1 MKAIGQ
7 APSTL
12 VAPRAA
18 SRRALALAVL
28 GLACALGPALFM
40 WGFTVDDALISARY
54 AVNLASGAGYRFAA
68 AGPATDGVTPLPWP
82 LLLAALAHLPG
93 AGGAPLAVTILTR
106 AKALGVALG
115 ALGGA
120 RLGWALSGTRA
131 PLGHAAAALLVCALS
146 VPLAA
151 HSASGMETSLA
162 TCLLTFAATSRRA
175 LARGALAG
183 LAASL
188 RPELLPW
195 ALTLAALSVQRGPR
209 GSSPR
214 ARAAARAA
222 ARALAGAVVAA
233 ATPFALCVVA
243 RLVAFGR
250 PAPLALLAKPS
261 DVAHGLPY
269 AAAALIASLT
279 PLLVVAPSAARGA
292 RRGVG
297 ARGRALVVAACVHA
311 GVIVAVGGDWMPYA
325 RLMAPLVPGL
335 AFAACAIL
343 PGAGPRV
350 GRARAWSIVRLV
362 VAAGLGVVLFAGTAP
377 RGRGVWRDR
386 LALIA
391 RARPELA
398 GARGVAALDIGWVS
412 AATDA
417 PLLDLAGLTD
427 PELAALPGGHTSKR
441 VATSLL
447 LDRGV
452 DVALVYTTAGG
463 MPAPGASQVVG
474 ARGVEARLVGSEL
487 FARRY
492 APSAFVRLG
501 DAGAGYVVYRRVPE
515 KSE

>member
-1 MKAIGQ
+1 MKATGQ
-7 APSTL
+7 ALSAL

-18 SRRALALAVL
+18 TRGALALAVIGL
-28 GLACALGPALFM
+28 GCALLPAAFM

-54 AVNLASGAGYRFAA
+54 AVNLAAGAGYRFDAR
-68 AGPATDGVTPLPWP
+68 GPATDGVTPLPWP
-82 LLLAALAHLPG
+82 LLLAALAAVPA
-93 AGGAPLAVTILTR
+93 AGGAPLAVAVVAR

-120 RLGWALSGTRA
+120 RLGWALSRTRA
-131 PLGHAAAALLVCALS
+131 PLPHAAAALLVCALS

-175 LARGALAG
+175 LARGVLGG

-195 ALTLAALSVQRGPR
+195 ALTFAALSVRRGPR
-209 GSSPR
+209 GPSPR
-214 ARAAARAA
+214 ARAAVRAQA
-222 ARALAGAVVAA
+222 WALGGALTAA
-233 ATPFALCVVA
+233 ATPFAACALV

-250 PAPLALLAKPS
+250 LAPLAVLAKPS

-269 AAAALIASLT
+269 AGAALLASLT
-279 PLLVVAPSAARGA
+279 PLLVAAPLAARAARG
-292 RRGVG
+292 VEG
-297 ARGRALVVAACVHA
+297 ALGRALAVAACVHA
-311 GVIVAVGGDWMPYA
+311 GVLVAVGGDWMPYA

-343 PGAGPRV
+343 PGTGPRV
-350 GRARAWSIVRLV
+350 PRARAWAGARLV
-362 VAAGLGVVLFAGTAP
+362 AALGLGAVLFAATAP

-386 LALIA
+386 LALID

-398 GARGVAALDIGWVS
+398 GARVVAALDIGWVS
-412 AATDA
+412 AATAA

-427 PELAALPGGHTSKR
+427 PEIAALPGGHTSKR
-441 VATSLL
+441 VAPSLL

-463 MPAPGASQVVG
+463 LPEPGASRVVG
-474 ARGVEARLVGSEL
+474 ARVVEARLVASEL

-492 APSAFVRLG
+492 SPAGFVPLG
-501 DAGAGYVVYRRVPE
+501 EAGAGYVVYRRVPE
-515 KSE
+515 KDE

>member
-7 APSTL
+7 ALSAL

-18 SRRALALAVL
+18 PRRAPALALA
-28 GLACALGPALFM
+28 GLVGALVPAVFM

-54 AVNLASGAGYRFAA
+54 AVNLASGAGYRFHAS
-68 AGPATDGVTPLPWP
+68 GPSTDGVTPLPWP
-82 LLLAALAHLPG
+82 LLLSLLAVLP
-93 AGGAPLAVTILTR
+93 ASGAPLAVAVVAR

-120 RLGWALSGTRA
+120 RLGWALAGTRA
-131 PLGHAAAALLVCALS
+131 PLAHAAAALLVCALS

-175 LARGALAG
+175 PARGVLAG

-195 ALTLAALSVQRGPR
+195 ALAFVALSVRRGPR
-209 GSSPR
+209 GPSPR
-214 ARAAARAA
+214 ARAARGAQG
-222 ARALAGAVVAA
+222 RALAGSLVAA
-233 ATPFALCVVA
+233 ATPFAACVVV

-250 PAPLALLAKPS
+250 PAPLAVLAKPS

-269 AAAALIASLT
+269 AGAALLASLT
-279 PLLVVAPSAARGA
+279 PLLVAAPLAVRWAPGS
-292 RRGVG
+292 VG
-297 ARGRALVVAACVHA
+297 ARGRALAVAACVHA

-335 AFAACAIL
+335 AFAACALL
-343 PGAGPRV
+343 PGAGPRAAS
-350 GRARAWSIVRLV
+350 ARAWAAARLV
-362 VAAGLGVVLFAGTAP
+362 AAVGLGAVLFPATAP

-398 GARGVAALDIGWVS
+398 GARVVAALDIGWVS

-427 PELAALPGGHTSKR
+427 PEIAALPGGHTSKR
-441 VATSLL
+441 VAPSLL

-452 DVALVYTTAGG
+452 DVALVYTTGG
-463 MPAPGASQVVG
+463 GLPAPGTSRVVG
-474 ARGVEARLVGSEL
+474 ARVVEARLVGSEL

-492 APSAFVRLG
+492 SPTAFVPLG
-501 DAGAGYVVYRRVPE
+501 EAGAGYVVYRRVPE